1 MSKNAAA
8 ETVEIPH
15 IMRGLR
21 MTKQRK
27 EVYRLLAEKKHHPTA
42 QELYQDVKENMP
54 SISLATIYNCLEA
67 LVEHDVIKQ
76 VNFDR
81 EPSRYCSNQIEHGH
95 FYDQQTG
102 EIFDITLKQGLK
114 LEDIFDLPKG
124 TSIENLEITMRGKL
138 PNSNTPAN

>member
-1 MSKNAAA
+1 
-8 ETVEIPH
+8 
-15 IMRGLR
+15 

-42 QELYQDVKENMP
+42 QELYQEVKENMP

-76 VNFDR
+76 VNFER
-81 EPSRYCSNQIEHGH
+81 EPSRYCANQIEHGH

-114 LEDIFDLPKG
+114 LEEIFDLPKG
-124 TSIENLEITMRGKL
+124 TNIENLEITMRGTL
-138 PNSNTPAN
+138 PNS